1 MALVTISSTSSAMN
15 TPRVAAFCLIH
26 TTRGRGS
33 LMLAQSVF
41 VFGEP
46 GVLEDRSVRP
56 FRDVTVVSRDD
67 DAPSTRRVMVDVM
80 AAPVTQQNES
90 GALQAPQEVSRFGH
104 DQIRNVPRTTR

>member
-1 MALVTISSTSSAMN
+1 MALVIISSTNSAMN

-46 GVLEDRSVRP
+46 RVAEDGTVRS
-56 FRDVTVVSRDD
+56 FRNVTTVARDD
-67 DAPSTRRVMVDVM
+67 DSLFRDGVLPDVMVGSV
-80 AAPVTQQNES
+80 A
-90 GALQAPQEVSRFGH
+90 
-104 DQIRNVPRTTR
+104 